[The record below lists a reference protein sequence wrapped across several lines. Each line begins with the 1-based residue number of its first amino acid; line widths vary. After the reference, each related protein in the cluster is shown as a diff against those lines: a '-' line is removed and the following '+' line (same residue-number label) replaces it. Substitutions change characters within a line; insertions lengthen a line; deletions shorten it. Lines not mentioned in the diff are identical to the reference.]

1 MNYNILFFENY
12 LKLLGD
18 DRISNINLEEFLNFS
33 NQSSKN
39 VQVKKYKSEMKM
51 EHDVIDENIKAFDES
66 LKHKIERK
74 FSEEEKEKRQNKI
87 IKAIHEDEKENDER
101 SYIVHEEDFKM
112 ENFKEENYFKDLIKR
127 NFEG

>member
-12 LKLLGD
+12 LKLSD
-18 DRISNINLEEFLNFS
+18 NKRISHINLEEFSNFS

-39 VQVKKYKSEMKM
+39 AQMKKYKPEIKM

-66 LKHKIERK
+66 LKHKIDRK
-74 FSEEEKEKRQNKI
+74 FSEEEKEKRQNK
-87 IKAIHEDEKENDER
+87 KLKVMQEEEKENDEE

-127 NFEG
+127 NFEN